1 LLPVLPIRERK
12 KQKASELEH
21 TVAALTTQLEAMRGV
36 RTENVELQDKNLAL
50 VGQLR
55 AREEELERLLRE
67 QVRVRVSRIFP
78 KQCLNRRAALH
89 AHKEHQHS
97 VLPATA
103 HCSIMWA

>member
-1 LLPVLPIRERK
+1 MHCATSCPSDTRDALFPARERK

-36 RTENVELQDKNLAL
+36 RTENTELQDKNLAL

-67 QVRVRVSRIFP
+67 QVGQGLIRIG
-78 KQCLNRRAALH
+78 
-89 AHKEHQHS
+89 
-97 VLPATA
+97 
-103 HCSIMWA
+103 HC

>member
-1 LLPVLPIRERK
+1 MGKFLLLPTNLFGSCPRERK

-36 RTENVELQDKNLAL
+36 RTENTELQDKNLAL

-67 QVRVRVSRIFP
+67 QVGRGVEAQFQGVMVGF
-78 KQCLNRRAALH
+78 CVGA
-89 AHKEHQHS
+89 
-97 VLPATA
+97 
-103 HCSIMWA
+103 